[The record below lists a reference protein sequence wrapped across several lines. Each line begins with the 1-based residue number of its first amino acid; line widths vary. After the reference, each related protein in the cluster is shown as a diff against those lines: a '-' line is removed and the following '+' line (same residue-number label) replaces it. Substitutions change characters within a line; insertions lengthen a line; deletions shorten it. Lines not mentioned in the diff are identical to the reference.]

1 MDSIWIKIGSE
12 LAFWL
17 ENYLFYYASTMFILY
32 LVLAIISAFV
42 LTKYSKESKVTNY
55 NEVLSSPYAP
65 MVSILAPAYNEEL
78 NIYENVKALLSLY
91 YSNYEVVVINDGSGD
106 ATLDVVIKEF
116 DMEKADVIVDNKI
129 HCSEIR
135 GVYRSRKA
143 SLNNLVLVDKVNG
156 GKADALNAGINVSS
170 GKYFVAIDADC
181 VIDPYALQVL
191 VKPFLADQHGQETI
205 AVGGVIRIA
214 NSCVI
219 EGGQLIDIQL
229 PKQLLPLFQV
239 IEYNRSFLMGR
250 LAWTKLNGL
259 LIISGALGMFNREIV
274 VECGGY
280 SRYTVGEDMELVVRM
295 RRYMSEVVK
304 KPYKIDYLPDPLCWT
319 EAPATAD
326 ILIRQRNRW
335 TRGTIETLFAHW
347 NMFLNPKYGVMGMMS
362 HPFWTFFE
370 WFAPIIEFIG
380 ILYFLILALMGHANW
395 ATYFTSLAF
404 IYAFALTLSGIS
416 ILYDHIVYFKYRKL
430 DMVIRQLLAAAIEPF
445 IYHPIVTYAAL
456 RGNWDYFILRKRNWG
471 KMPRAGLGGKPQSV
485 AAAEAIKNKQMEE
498 AEAEASQAANVE
510 KATENLSS
518 HQEPEA
524 KPKATGRLKKPILI
538 VLTCAAVIALGVF
551 IFNQSAER
559 AKANRV
565 ETVAETLARIE
576 KIDSLRTVQI
586 NNASAQ
592 ISIQDIVKQATL
604 IELESDS
611 VSPVHIISN
620 SINITLPYQLI
631 ISSFSNKENADKF
644 IRNMSKKNI
653 NAAILSN
660 ISNINFIT
668 GGGFETLKEASKAQK
683 SFEQAHPE
691 IEGVWIYHQH
701 DKSSK

>member
-1 MDSIWIKIGSE
+1 MSGIWIKIWSE
-12 LAFWL
+12 LAFWI
-17 ENYLFYYASTMFILY
+17 ENYLFWYAFVMFLLY
-32 LVLAIISAFV
+32 SILAIISAIV
-42 LTKYSKESKVTNY
+42 LTRYSKEANVTNY

-91 YSNYEVVVINDGSGD
+91 YANYEVVVINDGSSD
-106 ATLDVVIKEF
+106 ATLDVVINEF
-116 DMEKADVIVDNKI
+116 DMEKVDILIDNKI
-129 HCSEIR
+129 HSSEIR
-135 GVYRSRKA
+135 GVYRSRKT
-143 SLNNLVLVDKVNG
+143 SLNNLVLVDKING

-181 VIDPYALQVL
+181 VIDPYALQIL
-191 VKPFLADQHGQETI
+191 VKPFLADQQGKETI

-259 LIISGALGMFNREIV
+259 LIISGALGMFNKEIV

-295 RRYMSEVVK
+295 RRYMSEIVK

-370 WFAPIIEFIG
+370 WFAPIIEFVG
-380 ILYFLILALMGHANW
+380 MLYFLILVFSGQANW
-395 ATYFTSLAF
+395 TIFFTSLTF

-416 ILYDHIVYFKYRKL
+416 ILYDHIVYFKYQKI

-445 IYHPIVTYAAL
+445 VYHPIVTYAAL

-485 AAAEAIKNKQMEE
+485 VSAETIRNKQNENETNTPVEVPSAHQEAAEKKTSNNQKIIRTIIYISFALIIGYFAFNHFAQIAKQNVKQIESVDQTLERLASEDSVQNIKIKN
-498 AEAEASQAANVE
+498 AANNI
-510 KATENLSS
+510 TL
-518 HQEPEA
+518 
-524 KPKATGRLKKPILI
+524 
-538 VLTCAAVIALGVF
+538 
-551 IFNQSAER
+551 QS
-559 AKANRV
+559 
-565 ETVAETLARIE
+565 
-576 KIDSLRTVQI
+576 
-586 NNASAQ
+586 
-592 ISIQDIVKQATL
+592 ISIQNNVEYRDGYQTL
-604 IELESDS
+604 II
-611 VSPVHIISN
+611 VN
-620 SINITLPYQLI
+620 SIELNLNFQLI
-631 ISSFSNKENADKF
+631 VGSFNEHENALNYIKALQT
-644 IRNMSKKNI
+644 KNI
-653 NAAILSN
+653 NAAILAKSN
-660 ISNINFIT
+660 NIYFISAGGYNTLNEALAAKQKIND
-668 GGGFETLKEASKAQK
+668 SN
-683 SFEQAHPE
+683 PE
-691 IEGVWIYHQH
+691 IEGIWIYHRRKN
-701 DKSSK
+701 DSLN

>member
-1 MDSIWIKIGSE
+1 MTDIGMKIWNEIS
-12 LAFWL
+12 FWI
-17 ENYLFYYASTMFILY
+17 ENYLFWYAIVMFFLYSIL
-32 LVLAIISAFV
+32 AFISAIV
-42 LTKYSKESKVTNY
+42 LTRHSKEAKVTNY

-91 YSNYEVVVINDGSGD
+91 YANYEVVVINDGSSD
-106 ATLDVVIKEF
+106 ATIDVVINEF
-116 DMEKADVIVDNKI
+116 DMELVDILVDNKI

-135 GVYRSRKA
+135 GVYRSRKT
-143 SLNNLVLVDKVNG
+143 SLNNLVLVDKING

-181 VIDPYALQVL
+181 VIDPYALQML
-191 VKPFLADQHGQETI
+191 VKPFLADQQGQETI

-229 PKQLLPLFQV
+229 PNKLLPLFQV

-259 LIISGALGMFNREIV
+259 LIISGALGMFNKEIV

-380 ILYFLILALMGHANW
+380 MLYFLVLAFSGQANW
-395 ATYFTSLAF
+395 PIFLTTLTF
-404 IYAFALTLSGIS
+404 IYTFALTLSSIS
-416 ILYDHIVYFKYRKL
+416 ILYDHIVYFKYRKIN
-430 DMVIRQLLAAAIEPF
+430 MVIRQLIAAAIEPF
-445 IYHPIVTYAAL
+445 VYHPIVTYAAL

-471 KMPRAGLGGKPQSV
+471 KMPRAGLGGKPQSIL
-485 AAAEAIKNKQMEE
+485 AAEAIRNKRLEEE
-498 AEAEASQAANVE
+498 AAAEVNDIPVVE
-510 KATENLSS
+510 EPTNA
-518 HQEPEA
+518 HQEPE
-524 KPKATGRLKKPILI
+524 KPKGKSKKLNYII
-538 VLTCAAVIALGVF
+538 GTACFVLAAGFFWMKPSLD
-551 IFNQSAER
+551 
-559 AKANRV
+559 NRTKKKS
-565 ETVAETLARIE
+565 ETMNETLDRLEQEDIQKQARIDSASL
-576 KIDSLRTVQI
+576 KITTKTIMQQSSNLDIAEPEQGSSHQV
-586 NNASAQ
+586 
-592 ISIQDIVKQATL
+592 SIVVNGIDV
-604 IELESDS
+604 
-611 VSPVHIISN
+611 
-620 SINITLPYQLI
+620 TLPYQLI
-631 ISSFSNKENADKF
+631 VGSFNNTQNAENF
-644 IRNMSKKNI
+644 IRNLKNRAI
-653 NAAILSN
+653 NAATLSN
-660 ISNINFIT
+660 INNIHFVT
-668 GGGFETLKEASKAQK
+668 GGGFSSLQEAKDARIF
-683 SFEQAHPE
+683 FEEKYPD
-691 IEGVWIYHQH
+691 IEGVWIYSQQ
-701 DKSSK
+701 KNSSSK